1 MVCPHCA
8 CLGLRGLGA
17 DPLLVAYCS
26 LLPKLLSQSPHG
38 FQPSSPGPH
47 ELGGG
52 SSFFMSPEA
61 EDKPFLQ
68 SVVWRLPLH
77 PAPGCCG
84 SLQYL
89 ESPGTVWLLPLYLSG
104 KGYYVGDTQM
114 PT

>member
-17 DPLLVAYCS
+17 DPLPVAYCS

-68 SVVWRLPLH
+68 SVVWRLPLQH
-77 PAPGCCG
+77 LAAVALYSTWNPQVLFG
-84 SLQYL
+84 SFLCI
-89 ESPGTVWLLPLYLSG
+89 
-104 KGYYVGDTQM
+104 
-114 PT
+114 